1 MRRCRR
7 AGSRADD
14 RTVIER
20 LSIAQIRFIEWCSP
34 TNRFKEL
41 QMKSSSA
48 TRLLGTA
55 TVAALLAVAS
65 APSLAGNY
73 AEGDPRPVPLTS
85 STTRAAVAADAQQW
99 LKSAPTQGYTDGIS
113 QQAVAVS
120 ANTRAA
126 VAADTQLWIQSG
138 LAAQQ
143 NGEAGADTTR
153 PAYRQAVAEYT
164 RLRASPAYGA
174 LIEQFENRQ
183 TAAQTRTIVR

>member
-1 MRRCRR
+1 
-7 AGSRADD
+7 
-14 RTVIER
+14 
-20 LSIAQIRFIEWCSP
+20 
-34 TNRFKEL
+34 
-41 QMKSSSA
+41 MKSSS
-48 TRLLGTA
+48 TPRLLGTA
-55 TVAALLAVAS
+55 AVATLLAIAS

-126 VAADTQLWIQSG
+126 VAADTRLWIQSG

-143 NGEAGADTTR
+143 NAEAGADTTR
-153 PAYRQAVAEYT
+153 PAYRQAFAEYA

-174 LIEQFENRQ
+174 LVDRRA
-183 TAAQTRTIVR
+183 AAQPQAPAR

>member
-1 MRRCRR
+1 
-7 AGSRADD
+7 
-14 RTVIER
+14 
-20 LSIAQIRFIEWCSP
+20 
-34 TNRFKEL
+34 
-41 QMKSSSA
+41 MKSSSA
-48 TRLLGTA
+48 TRFLGTA
-55 TVAALLAVAS
+55 AVAALLAVAS

-73 AEGDPRPVPLTS
+73 AEGDPRPAPLTS

-126 VAADTQLWIQSG
+126 VTADARLWIQSG

-153 PAYRQAVAEYT
+153 PAYRQAVSEYT

-174 LIEQFENRQ
+174 LVDQQ
-183 TAAQTRTIVR
+183 AAAQPHAAAR